1 MFIQINPACISLPD
15 RALPCIF
22 DLEQKEI
29 HKHYMFICFAA
40 YSLATLKV
48 GSYPEKH
55 TSWYV
60 SFWNLRIS
68 ALSFI
73 IAFCTQAHQ
82 HYSDLRMLLPFIQLL
97 IPQFIKILIRL
108 LSPSPHIMLIQEA
121 QEF

>member
-29 HKHYMFICFAA
+29 YKHYMFICFAA
-40 YSLATLKV
+40 YSLATLEV
-48 GSYPEKH
+48 CSYTEKH

-68 ALSFI
+68 ALSVI
-73 IAFCTQAHQ
+73 IAFCSQTHQ
-82 HYSDLRMLLPFIQLL
+82 HYSDILRVLVPFTQLL
-97 IPQFIKILIRL
+97 IPQFRKVPFRSCL
-108 LSPSPHIMLIQEA
+108 LLPTSC
-121 QEF
+121 